1 MKSGAMSRVRKPAVA
16 GSFYDGDPGRLR
28 DHVDQLLTQASDSDL
43 KGEVRG
49 LVSPHAGYIYSGLA
63 AAVGYKTL
71 RGSTYDAVLMV
82 GPSHR
87 EYFDGVSTYSGDAY
101 RTPLGDVPI
110 HQEIR
115 DALVNQSPLI
125 ELSDVG
131 HRGEHCL
138 EVQLPFLQRVL
149 GEFSIVPL
157 IIGNQTRETCLSL
170 GKAIAKSTLG
180 KNVLVVASSDLSH
193 YHPYDAAV
201 SLDRRVI
208 DQVEAFDELALMA
221 QLDSARAEACGG
233 GPVVSVMHAAK
244 LLGANQ
250 SRALF
255 YCNSGDITGDKSA
268 VVGYLSAAFLQVH

>member
-1 MKSGAMSRVRKPAVA
+1 MSRVRKPAVA

-28 DHVDQLLTQASDSDL
+28 DQVDLLLTQAEDADL
-43 KGEVRG
+43 KGTIRA
-49 LVSPHAGYIYSGLA
+49 LVSPHAGYMYSGLA
-63 AAVGYKTL
+63 AAVGYKAL

-87 EYFDGVSTYSGDAY
+87 ESFDGVSIYPGDAY

-110 HQEIR
+110 HKEIR
-115 DALVNQSPLI
+115 AALAAQSPVFV
-125 ELSDVG
+125 LSDVG
-131 HRGEHCL
+131 HRSEHCL

-149 GEFSIVPL
+149 GEFSFVPMIV
-157 IIGNQTRETCLSL
+157 GNQSKEICLSL
-170 GKAIAKSTLG
+170 GTAIAEVARG
-180 KNVLVVASSDLSH
+180 KNILLVASSDLSH
-193 YHPYDAAV
+193 YHPYNTAV

-208 DQVEAFDELALMA
+208 DQVESFDELALME
-221 QLDSARAEACGG
+221 QIEIERVEACGG

-244 LLGANQ
+244 LLGANRSQ
-250 SRALF
+250 ALF

>member
-1 MKSGAMSRVRKPAVA
+1 MCSQKP
-16 GSFYDGDPGRLR
+16 GFSESFYDGDAGRLR
-28 DHVDQLLTQASDSDL
+28 EHVDQLLAQASDSDL
-43 KGEVRG
+43 KGAIRG
-49 LVSPHAGYIYSGLA
+49 LVSPHAGYVYSGLA

-71 RGSTYDAVLMV
+71 RGSKYEAVLMV

-87 EYFDGVSTYSGDAY
+87 EYFDGVSVYSGDAY

-110 HQEIR
+110 HQELR
-115 DALVNQSPLI
+115 DALVEQSPLM
-125 ELSDVG
+125 ELSETG

-149 GEFSIVPL
+149 EEFSIVPM

-170 GKAIAKSTLG
+170 GNAIAKATEG
-180 KNVLVVASSDLSH
+180 KNVLLVASSDLSH

-201 SLDRRVI
+201 KLDHRVI
-208 DQVEAFDELALMA
+208 EQVEAFDELALMA
-221 QLDSARAEACGG
+221 QLDNERLEACGG

-255 YCNSGDITGDKSA
+255 YCNSGDVTGDRSA

>member
-1 MKSGAMSRVRKPAVA
+1 MSRVRKPAVA
-16 GSFYDGDPGRLR
+16 GSFYDGDTARLR
-28 DHVDQLLTQASDSDL
+28 DHVDLLLRQADEVDL
-43 KGEVRG
+43 PGTIRG
-49 LVSPHAGYIYSGLA
+49 LVSPHAGYVYSGLA
-63 AAVGYKTL
+63 AAVGYKAL
-71 RGSTYDAVLMV
+71 RGLQYDAVVMV

-87 EYFDGVSTYSGDAY
+87 EFFDGVSLYSGDAY
-101 RTPLGDVPI
+101 RTPLGDVAI
-110 HQEIR
+110 HGEIR
-115 DALVNQSPLI
+115 DALASHSPLI
-125 ELSDVG
+125 ELSEVG

-149 GEFSIVPL
+149 GAFSIVPM

-170 GKAIAKSTLG
+170 GNAIAEATEG
-180 KNVLVVASSDLSH
+180 KNVLLLASSDLSH
-193 YHPYDAAV
+193 YHPYDDAV

-221 QLDSARAEACGG
+221 QLDTERVEACGG

>member
-1 MKSGAMSRVRKPAVA
+1 MSRVRKPAVA
-16 GSFYDGDPGRLR
+16 GSFYDGDTARLR
-28 DHVDQLLTQASDSDL
+28 DHVDLLLRQADEVDL
-43 KGEVRG
+43 PGTIRG
-49 LVSPHAGYIYSGLA
+49 LVSPHAGYVYSGLA
-63 AAVGYKTL
+63 AAVGYKAL
-71 RGSTYDAVLMV
+71 RGLQYDAVVMV

-87 EYFDGVSTYSGDAY
+87 EFFDGVSLYSGDAY

-110 HQEIR
+110 HGEIR
-115 DALVNQSPLI
+115 DALASHSPLI
-125 ELSDVG
+125 ELSEVG

-149 GEFSIVPL
+149 GAFSIVPM

-170 GKAIAKSTLG
+170 GNAIAEATEG
-180 KNVLVVASSDLSH
+180 KNVLLLASSDLSH
-193 YHPYDAAV
+193 YHPYDDAV

-221 QLDSARAEACGG
+221 QLDTERVEACGG